1 MGLYESVI
9 YSTRQKTDCRL
20 HTKLTYAPID
30 NTLLFMKQNKD
41 KKHSRLALPITHLL
55 VLIAAFVFLQAGLVI
70 ADDIPPEEVEIV
82 TPVYAPEPGF
92 FEPQFGKYTYS
103 VSWQGIPAG
112 TLEMNLERQENYYRV
127 RASARTNRFVSMFYK
142 LRFNT
147 EALVSST
154 TLHPKTSV
162 YTNRQNDRR
171 ENTKIDFLPDGG
183 IHSVHEDRRG
193 RKNELRFEPNNFTL
207 DPFSAVFLA
216 LSLKWEVGD
225 TRQFDTFTGKGRY
238 LIELTAIEQTS
249 IQVQGA
255 WREAI
260 VISPR
265 VRNLTDTDSFDDDD
279 RLQEAR
285 IYVST
290 EPSREILRISS
301 DIFVGTINTRMV
313 SFAPSENHSRNETA
327 VSGPPEGA
335 PAPDIQPVSPIAS
348 RTLFPTGSKPG
359 KRYVLPR

>member
-1 MGLYESVI
+1 M
-9 YSTRQKTDCRL
+9 
-20 HTKLTYAPID
+20 TYGPID
-30 NTLLFMKQNKD
+30 NILLIMKQNKN
-41 KKHSRLALPITHLL
+41 KKHCRLAIPITRLL
-55 VLIAAFVFLQAGLVI
+55 VLLAAIVFLQAGPVI
-70 ADDIPPEEVEIV
+70 ADDISPEEVEIV

-92 FEPQFGKYTYS
+92 FEPKFGKYTYS

-112 TLEMNLERQENYYRV
+112 TLEMNLERQDEYYRV
-127 RASARTNRFVSMFYK
+127 RATARTNRFVSMFYK
-142 LRFNT
+142 LRFTT
-147 EALVSST
+147 EALVSAT
-154 TLHPKTSV
+154 TLYPKTSV
-162 YTNRQNDRR
+162 YNNRQNDRR
-171 ENTKIDFLPDGG
+171 ENTEIHFLPDGE

-238 LIELTAIEQTS
+238 LVELTAIEQTS
-249 IQVQGA
+249 IQVQGS
-255 WREAI
+255 WRDAI

-279 RLQEAR
+279 RLHEAR

-313 SFAPSENHSRNETA
+313 SFTPSENHSRDAAA
-327 VSGPPEGA
+327 VSGPPEDA
-335 PAPDIQPVSPIAS
+335 PAPDIQPGSPIAS
-348 RTLFPTGSKPG
+348 KTLSPTGSKP
-359 KRYVLPR
+359 

>member
-1 MGLYESVI
+1 
-9 YSTRQKTDCRL
+9 
-20 HTKLTYAPID
+20 
-30 NTLLFMKQNKD
+30 MKQPINK
-41 KKHSRLALPITHLL
+41 KRLRVALSAIHWL
-55 VLIAAFVFLQAGLVI
+55 VLLAAIVFLQAGPVA
-70 ADDIPPEEVEIV
+70 ADEIPPEEVEIV

-92 FEPQFGKYTYS
+92 FEPKFGTYTYS

-112 TLEMNLERQENYYRV
+112 SLEMNLARQNDYYRV

-142 LRFNT
+142 LRFST
-147 EALVSST
+147 EALVSAT

-162 YTNRQNDRR
+162 YNNRENDRS
-171 ENTKIDFLPDGG
+171 ENTKINFLPDGK

-193 RKNELRFEPNNFTL
+193 RKNERRFEPNNFTL

-216 LSLKWEVGD
+216 LSLRWEVGD

-238 LIELTAIEQTS
+238 LVELTAIEKTS

-255 WREAI
+255 WQEAI

-279 RLQEAR
+279 RLHEAR

-301 DIFVGTINTRMV
+301 DVFVGTVNTRMV
-313 SFAPSENHSRNETA
+313 SFTPAENHSRG
-327 VSGPPEGA
+327 VSNSSGASGDA
-335 PAPDIQPVSPIAS
+335 PAPDIQSALPPAYG
-348 RTLFPTGSKPG
+348 TLYPSVAIPSKQ
-359 KRYVLPR
+359 

>member
-1 MGLYESVI
+1 MT
-9 YSTRQKTDCRL
+9 YS
-20 HTKLTYAPID
+20 PID
-30 NTLLFMKQNKD
+30 NTLSLMEQNKD
-41 KKHSRLALPITHLL
+41 KKHCGHAVAITHLI
-55 VLIAAFVFLQAGLVI
+55 VLLAAIVFLQAGLVI
-70 ADDIPPEEVEIV
+70 ADEIPPGEVEIV

-92 FEPQFGKYTYS
+92 FEPKFGKYTYS

-112 TLEMNLERQENYYRV
+112 SLEMNLERQDDYYRV

-142 LRFNT
+142 LRFTT
-147 EALVSST
+147 EALVSAT

-162 YTNRQNDRR
+162 YNNRENDRS
-171 ENTKIDFLPDGG
+171 ENTEINFLPDGE

-193 RKNELRFEPNNFTL
+193 RKNEHRFESNNFTL

-225 TRQFDTFTGKGRY
+225 TRQFDTFTGKKRY

-249 IQVQGA
+249 IQVQGS
-255 WREAI
+255 WQEAI

-265 VRNLTDTDSFDDDD
+265 VRNLSEAESFDDDD
-279 RLQEAR
+279 RIDEAR

-313 SFAPSENHSRNETA
+313 SFTPSENHSRNAAA
-327 VSGPPEGA
+327 VSGAPEDA

-348 RTLFPTGSKPG
+348 RTLFPTGSIPE
-359 KRYVLPR
+359 KRYALPR